1 MSRFFSYSKTSR
13 FSSIYFW
20 TSRLQNGFPSNQS
33 KCQYGTFSIGY
44 PLNLPCGIGDL
55 SFNSIL
61 KKSFLPVFIGRLFNI
76 ICPCNPHAT
85 AFQTFN
91 PAISVRRILV
101 PDTPPIF
108 QRVTFTGLVTLA
120 KHIIFFFFN
129 LLVSFLRV
137 LYPVLNA
144 DK

>member
-1 MSRFFSYSKTSR
+1 MPLMNCPECGKEVSDTANSCP
-13 FSSIYFW
+13 
-20 TSRLQNGFPSNQS
+20 N
-33 KCQYGTFSIGY
+33 CGY
-44 PLNLPCGIGDL
+44 LIHN
-55 SFNSIL
+55 

-101 PDTPPIF
+101 PDNPPIF

-120 KHIIFFFFN
+120 KHIIF
-129 LLVSFLRV
+129 SFLIFLFLFYGYYTRF
-137 LYPVLNA
+137 
-144 DK
+144 

>member
-1 MSRFFSYSKTSR
+1 MQYLSRFFSNSKTSR

-33 KCQYGTFSIGY
+33 KCQYGTFSIGC

-55 SFNSIL
+55 LFNSIL

-101 PDTPPIF
+101 PDNPPIF

-120 KHIIFFFFN
+120 KHIIF
-129 LLVSFLRV
+129 SFLIFLFLFYGYYTRF
-137 LYPVLNA
+137 
-144 DK
+144 